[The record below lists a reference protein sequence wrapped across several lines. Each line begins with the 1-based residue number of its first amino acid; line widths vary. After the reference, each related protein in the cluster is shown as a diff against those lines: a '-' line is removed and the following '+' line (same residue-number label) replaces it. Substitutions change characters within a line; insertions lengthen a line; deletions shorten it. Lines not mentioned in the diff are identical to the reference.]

1 MGRETDTVGRAG
13 RIWLSALLG
22 VAMVAAQVPSYLD
35 GPARVAVAANGSIA
49 YVYDTDTA
57 GRDAFVSYFTARGYA
72 TDTFTVAGTASANF
86 GPYVAIVIGND
97 TGSLSSWGTPTAVS
111 NIAGANKPIIGVG
124 EGGYAF
130 FGRKYNGAANTI
142 GWANGA
148 HGSGSSLAV
157 LNAADPV
164 WSTPNAITTTTGAT
178 VSLYAAT
185 TGVVGIYDP
194 NRDKGFHIIGT
205 DPAAPAYDNVVGQ
218 GRCDLLWGYGG
229 SPGAMTALAQDLFA
243 NVLVALSASCPK
255 PTISGH
261 VTFNGG
267 VSGAIVRIDNAA
279 GGAVVATGTTDANGY
294 YSLAVPAGNN
304 YDVTVTAAGFP
315 VQVYSGAVSTAGAT
329 AVAVGTADVTGIDFQ
344 LVAGYAVSGR
354 VTDVSGAS
362 QSGVEVD
369 AYLGTPNVCCYF
381 IRGTR
386 TNSDGSYSMVL
397 APGYDYKVRFAANT
411 ANEQWWNGAANPG
424 NDTFTGWSAAQS
436 FRVSSPASC
445 GGSVTDVFNNW
456 DRGGVTN
463 GGTPPTFSTPG
474 AGAYCVVEIDTYHW
488 NNGTGATPG
497 RIQIK
502 DSAGSLVVDA
512 PAFGSPG
519 ANNAPNENWYVQFA
533 SGSQPVIQGT
543 YSCDDSDHATW
554 SYDAAVSTFGFCRV
568 QGLTA
573 TPGTTGH
580 PNTNAVLAGAI
591 TGVARC
597 GSAIGTSVVLRSGS
611 VVVDQQA
618 GLVNGA
624 FRFVGTAPNAT
635 YGLDYTVAT
644 TLSGPPALFAGPPPP
659 PPPPTC
665 SVVVTTDA
673 SGNATAPGGSLITDL
688 KNHTWTSAFRLDPQA
703 GGTPSITKFG
713 QIDYV
718 AVSGRSDWYVVH
730 VAPGQRIL
738 VKLTGTSGTALPA
751 DLSLALFKD
760 IRAYLTAK
768 QSALSQDPL
777 QTIRNNDA
785 STAPDALS
793 PDALSPD
800 ALSPDA
806 LSPDALSPDALSP
819 DALSPDALSPDE
831 LSPDELSPD
840 ALSPDA
846 LSPDALSPDELSP
859 DAYSGAQTATILRI
873 SAHAGT
879 SPEQIIQNT
888 WSNTGD
894 FYIRVRGHNGAYSAS
909 AGFQLTVE
917 ETSTAC
923 TGVVLQPYAATPGP
937 AATPSTV
944 ILTNS
949 ARFGGVAANYGDKL
963 TAFAARPEVNGLV
976 LDLATNTGL
985 APAYAQWDANKTCP
999 AAANVVAD
1007 AIKALVDQYRP
1018 SVRYVVLAGGDN
1030 VIPYFRTPDQAG
1042 LGIESGFN
1050 PGLFQDTPSEA
1061 SLQFGYTLTQDSYGT
1076 KSPIAHFDH
1085 SFFMPDLPVGR
1096 LVESSTDIIAVLD
1109 AYSAANGVVHVAGG
1123 HAVDSGYDFLS
1134 DTATFIQTSLAP
1146 SLTVDPLIQLRG
1158 QPAWTADQL
1167 RAKLFAQHN
1176 DIVALNGHFSANT
1189 LLASDFATRMTTD
1202 EIGQFM
1208 SLFTNALVIS
1218 SGCHSGYNIVDP
1230 DALPTT
1236 KSLDWVQTLA
1246 RAGAE
1251 TIGSTGY
1258 AYGDTDFMK
1267 YTELILGNFTTEL
1280 RYDSGPIAIGQ
1291 ALVNA
1296 KRAYV
1301 ASLPALR
1308 GIDEKALMEAT
1319 LYGLPMWSVD
1329 LGTNGR
1335 LVRPSNASGIT
1346 PAPVT
1351 GVSGLSSATV
1361 TPTYTLNRH
1370 PASGNGDAGAY
1381 YDANGN
1387 LAVAPAAPVLP
1398 LTSQDVA
1405 VAGSNA
1411 RGAVLMDATYLDEA
1425 NVTPFT
1431 DVAGT
1436 DLAGMHPGYASPVFS
1451 PVRPFALNSLS
1462 GTTSFVTTPAQYK
1475 TTTANS
1481 GTLRRW
1487 TSQSVQ
1493 LFYSSRTDAAA
1504 AFAGAP
1510 IVYSVNVTPGTGSA
1524 VRFSA
1529 TVGAL
1534 TDPGFAG
1541 AYLTYTAEQ
1550 GSQYGTWHSVP
1561 MTQVGSD
1568 LATGPV
1574 GITRTYAAEITPGTG
1589 ATAGDLR
1596 AFVQIV
1602 GGNGLVSMSTN
1613 NGEYYKLVPETATT
1627 AAPKQTTALTIS
1639 APASAAYLSS
1649 ATVTATLTGGG
1660 SGLAGLPV
1668 TLTLGTQHADV
1679 VTGAGGVAT
1688 VTFTLNTAPG
1698 ATTAGASFA
1707 EDTTHLA
1714 TSATAAF
1721 TITPAAP
1728 SLTGAPATIQYSDS
1742 AVIATLHLGGGSDP
1756 QSITL
1761 AANGVTI
1768 AGQSD
1773 PLGRIRL
1780 DTRDLPL
1787 TPGINSVV
1795 VSFAGNDRFTAA
1807 STTVQVTQT
1816 AEDATLTVPSY
1827 APQPV
1832 GTLPVSAQV
1841 AQAQDGSLGD
1851 LTKAKVTFALRNESG
1866 VLVGTQIDASV
1877 GSSGA
1882 SSAAFANVVAGLYHV
1897 EATVSGGYFSSP
1909 LVSSIAVVYDS
1920 STFVT
1925 GGGWVLTTSD
1935 STGLVAGKKANFGF
1949 NAKYL
1954 TGTTIPTGSVEF
1966 SAKES
1971 NVNFK
1976 ATGFDWL
1983 VISSGRAELQGTG
1996 TLNGAGSYSFRLVA
2010 VDGSPDSFAIRVW
2023 NATTSYDLPLYQ
2035 VSAPLGSGNIVVH

>member
-1 MGRETDTVGRAG
+1 MGRAG
-13 RIWLSALLG
+13 RVWLSPLLG
-22 VAMVAAQVPSYLD
+22 LAMVAAQMPTYLL
-35 GPARVAVAANGSIA
+35 GSSPVAAAVDLPDLIVTS
-49 YVYDTDTA
+49 
-57 GRDAFVSYFTARGYA
+57 FTAPA
-72 TDTFTVAGTASANF
+72 T
-86 GPYVAIVIGND
+86 IQ
-97 TGSLSSWGTPTAVS
+97 
-111 NIAGANKPIIGVG
+111 
-124 EGGYAF
+124 
-130 FGRKYNGAANTI
+130 
-142 GWANGA
+142 
-148 HGSGSSLAV
+148 SG
-157 LNAADPV
+157 
-164 WSTPNAITTTTGAT
+164 
-178 VSLYAAT
+178 
-185 TGVVGIYDP
+185 
-194 NRDKGFHIIGT
+194 
-205 DPAAPAYDNVVGQ
+205 Q
-218 GRCDLLWGYGG
+218 
-229 SPGAMTALAQDLFA
+229 
-243 NVLVALSASCPK
+243 
-255 PTISGH
+255 
-261 VTFNGG
+261 
-267 VSGAIVRIDNAA
+267 
-279 GGAVVATGTTDANGY
+279 
-294 YSLAVPAGNN
+294 
-304 YDVTVTAAGFP
+304 TVT
-315 VQVYSGAVSTAGAT
+315 YSWTIKNVGTAT
-329 AVAVGTADVTGIDFQ
+329 AVAGTTFWADQVWLSSSATSITGAQGAGGI
-344 LVAGYAVSGR
+344 VAV
-354 VTDVSGAS
+354 
-362 QSGVEVD
+362 QS
-369 AYLGTPNVCCYF
+369 
-381 IRGTR
+381 
-386 TNSDGSYSMVL
+386 L
-397 APGYDYKVRFAANT
+397 APGQSYTRTFSATMPTLAPGRYYFVLQTDSNAQVSESDETNNLFAVPTVVPYKIGQVGPAQPNSGAQSCTSCTTLQSATGPASPSYAAPVDGTITSWSVQGPTDTCGSCFVKLRVFRPLASGEFTTVAESATKTIDTGLKTFAANIAVKAGDLLGIDAT
-411 ANEQWWNGAANPG
+411 NGLRWYPG
-424 NDTFTGWSAAQS
+424 NTGDDITFIVGDPIPGSTTTG
-436 FRVSSPASC
+436 VC
-445 GGSVTDVFNNW
+445 GSTTTDLCRF
-456 DRGGVTN
+456 GGV
-463 GGTPPTFSTPG
+463 PG
-474 AGAYCVVEIDTYHW
+474 NLLNIA
-488 NNGTGATPG
+488 ATV
-497 RIQIK
+497 
-502 DSAGSLVVDA
+502 L
-512 PAFGSPG
+512 PA
-519 ANNAPNENWYVQFA
+519 A
-533 SGSQPVIQGT
+533 
-543 YSCDDSDHATW
+543 
-554 SYDAAVSTFGFCRV
+554 
-568 QGLTA
+568 
-573 TPGTTGH
+573 
-580 PNTNAVLAGAI
+580 AI
-591 TGVARC
+591 TGIARC
-597 GSAIGTSVVLRSGS
+597 GDLIGTGVVLRSGS
-611 VVVDQQA
+611 AVVDQQF

-624 FRFVGTAPNAT
+624 FTFTNTAPNST
-635 YGLDYTVAT
+635 YQLDYIVDTAIIGVPV
-644 TLSGPPALFAGPPPP
+644 LVLGPLPTSSV
-659 PPPPTC
+659 TC
-665 SVVVTTDA
+665 SVTVTTDA
-673 SGNATAPGGSLITDL
+673 LGNAAAPAGTFVPDL
-688 KNHTWTSAFRLDPQA
+688 ANHTWTSALRLNPQA
-703 GGTPSITKFG
+703 GGAPGVTKFG
-713 QIDYV
+713 QTDYV

-730 VAPGQRIL
+730 IAPGQRVL

-760 IRAYLTAK
+760 IRAYLTE
-768 QSALSQDPL
+768 QQNALAQDPL
-777 QTIRNNDA
+777 QTIQNNDA

-873 SAHAGT
+873 SAHEGT

-909 AGFQLTVE
+909 DGFQLTVE

-923 TGVVLQPYAATPGP
+923 TGVVLQPYAATAGP
-937 AATPSTV
+937 AGTPATL

-949 ARFGGVAANYGDKL
+949 ARFGGVAANYASKL
-963 TAFAARPEVNGLV
+963 SAFAARSDVNGLV
-976 LDLATNTGL
+976 LDLATNTGI

-1018 SVRYVVLAGGDN
+1018 SLRYVVLAGGDN

-1109 AYSAANGVVHVAGG
+1109 AYTAANGVVHVAGG
-1123 HAVDSGYDFLS
+1123 RAVDSGYDFLS

-1158 QPAWTADQL
+1158 QTPWTADQL

-1189 LLASDFATRMTTD
+1189 LLASDFATRITSD
-1202 EIGQFM
+1202 EVAQFM
-1208 SLFTNALVIS
+1208 SLFTNSLVIS

-1236 KSLDWVQTLA
+1236 KSVDWVQSLA

-1280 RYDSGPIAIGQ
+1280 RYDTGAIAIGQ

-1335 LVRPSNASGIT
+1335 LVRPGTASGIS

-1370 PASGNGDAGAY
+1370 PASGNGDAGVY

-1387 LAVAPAAPVLP
+1387 IAVAPGAPVLP
-1398 LTSQDVA
+1398 LTSQNVA

-1411 RGAVLMDATYLDEA
+1411 RGVVLMDATYVDEGS
-1425 NVTPFT
+1425 VTPFT

-1436 DLAGMHPGYASPVFS
+1436 DLAGLHPGYASPVFV
-1451 PVRPFALNSLS
+1451 PVRTFALNSLS
-1462 GTTSFVTTPAQYK
+1462 GITTFVTTPAQYK

-1481 GTLRRW
+1481 GILRRW
-1487 TSQSVQ
+1487 TSESFQ

-1504 AFAGAP
+1504 AFAGSP
-1510 IVYSVNVTPGTGSA
+1510 VVYNVDVTPGTGSA

-1534 TDPGFAG
+1534 ADPGFAG

-1561 MTQVGSD
+1561 MTQVGFD
-1568 LATGPV
+1568 LSTGPV

-1602 GGNGLVSMSTN
+1602 GGNGLVSMNTN

-1627 AAPKQTTALTIS
+1627 AAPKQTTALAIS
-1639 APASAAYLSS
+1639 APASASYLGS
-1649 ATVTATLTGGG
+1649 ATVSATLTGGG

-1679 VTGAGGVAT
+1679 VTGTGGVAT
-1688 VTFTLNTAPG
+1688 ATFVVSTAPG
-1698 ATTAGASFA
+1698 STIAGASFA
-1707 EDTTHLA
+1707 EDQTHLA
-1714 TSATAAF
+1714 SSVTAAF

-1728 SLTGAPATIQYSDS
+1728 SLTGAPATLQFTDS

-1756 QSITL
+1756 QSVTL
-1761 AANGVTI
+1761 AANGTTI
-1768 AGQSD
+1768 SALSD
-1773 PLGRIRL
+1773 PLGRVRL

-1787 TPGINSVV
+1787 APGANSVV

-1807 STTVQVTQT
+1807 STTVPVTQT
-1816 AEDATLTVPSY
+1816 AEDATLTVPAY

-1832 GTLPVSAQV
+1832 GALPVSAQV
-1841 AQAQDGSLGD
+1841 AQAADGSLGD
-1851 LTKAKVTFALRNESG
+1851 LTKAKVTFALRNEG
-1866 VLVGTQIDASV
+1866 GTVVDTVVANVSA
-1877 GSSGA
+1877 GGA
-1882 SSAAFANVVAGLYHV
+1882 SSASFANVGAGLYHV
-1897 EATVSGGYFSSP
+1897 EATATGGYFSSP
-1909 LVSSIAVVYDS
+1909 LVYSIAVVYDS

-1925 GGGWVLTTSD
+1925 GGGSVLTTTS

-1954 TGTTIPTGSVEF
+1954 SGTTIPTGSVEF

-1971 NVNFK
+1971 NVTFK

-1996 TLNGAGSYSFRLVA
+1996 TVNGAGSYSFRLVA
-2010 VDGSPDSFAIRVW
+2010 IDGSPDSFAIRIW
-2023 NATTSYDLPLYQ
+2023 NATTSYDLPLYK
-2035 VSAPLGSGNIVVH
+2035 VSEQLSSGNNVVH